1 MLRTSLVIFAGV
13 ALLVAT
19 FSISNTFSIIVA
31 QRSRESALLRAIG
44 ASRRQVLLATMA
56 ETLVV
61 GAVASIVGLVVGI
74 AMGAGLKAGFT
85 ALGFAVPA
93 SGLVISTTAI
103 VAPLVVGMVVTFVAG
118 FLPAVRGSRIPPL
131 AAMREV
137 SLDRTGSSTVAGR
150 ASARCVAVAG
160 VAAGARR
167 GGAATATA
175 PSRSAASARC

>member
-61 GAVASIVGLVVGI
+61 GAIASIVGL
-74 AMGAGLKAGFT
+74 GARHRAW
-85 ALGFAVPA
+85 VPA
-93 SGLVISTTAI
+93 
-103 VAPLVVGMVVTFVAG
+103 
-118 FLPAVRGSRIPPL
+118 
-131 AAMREV
+131 
-137 SLDRTGSSTVAGR
+137 
-150 ASARCVAVAG
+150 
-160 VAAGARR
+160 
-167 GGAATATA
+167 
-175 PSRSAASARC
+175 